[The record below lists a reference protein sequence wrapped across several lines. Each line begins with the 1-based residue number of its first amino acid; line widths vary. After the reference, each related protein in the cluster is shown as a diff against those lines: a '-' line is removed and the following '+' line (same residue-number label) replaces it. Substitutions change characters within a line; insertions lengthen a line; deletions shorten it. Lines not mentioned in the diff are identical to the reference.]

1 MRVNISR
8 KLTGFSIIMA
18 AIAVIL
24 SAVFLTVI
32 DQTRSNARWTTHTHE
47 VLALLDQ
54 AVIGMVNQ
62 ETGLR
67 AFLLA
72 GEDNFLEP
80 YHLGATQ
87 FEAAISELRT
97 KTSDNPRAT
106 RLSIEIM
113 QLGMSWRNDHAESA
127 ISLMRNPMTR
137 EQGQAMEIGGAGKV
151 QMDGIRELITE
162 FHNMEAGLLDER
174 AASLRSSLGF
184 GTLTSWAGLVTAIL
198 FAIGGSLLLSRD
210 ITRPLAN
217 LKSVMDKL
225 AGGDRQV
232 DVPSQSRTDELGEVA
247 RAVEVFRAEL
257 ERADKQRAESDEL
270 QENARQETRQ
280 SFIDNVLVDF
290 ERSVEKSLTD
300 LVGMS
305 TSMENSASTLID
317 GASSVVGVVGETSDA
332 ADLAGESAQTVAGA
346 AEEISVSVS
355 EINVQVSESAIRSR
369 QAVEAANDST
379 QQVSVLADTAAEISK
394 IVDIIRDIAEQTNL
408 LALNATIESARAG
421 EAGKGFAVVASEVK
435 ALAEQTAGATS
446 EIETHIDALQA
457 ATSVATQSMDVISS
471 SITSV
476 DEVCASIACSIEQQ
490 GAATS
495 QIAASAQDAAGASK
509 SVNTAIDKVGEF
521 TNSTKN
527 TASEVVDNAQALA
540 RQAESVQVGISE
552 FLAKVREA

>member
-24 SAVFLTVI
+24 SSVFLTVI

-106 RLSIEIM
+106 RLSDEIM
-113 QLGMSWRNDHAESA
+113 QLGMSWRNDHAERA

-137 EQGQAMEIGGAGKV
+137 EQGQAMETGGAGKV

-198 FAIGGSLLLSRD
+198 FALGGSLLLSRD

-217 LKSVMDKL
+217 LKSVMEKL

-232 DVPSQSRTDELGEVA
+232 DVPSQSRSDELGEVA

-257 ERADKQRAESDEL
+257 ERADKQRVESEEL
-270 QENARQETRQ
+270 QEKARQEARE

-290 ERSVEKSLTD
+290 ERSVEKSLVE
-300 LVGMS
+300 LVTMS
-305 TSMENSASTLID
+305 TSMETSASTLID

-346 AEEISVSVS
+346 AEEISASVS
-355 EINVQVSESAIRSR
+355 EINLQMSESATRSR

-379 QQVSVLADTAAEISK
+379 QQVSVLADTAAEIGK

-435 ALAEQTAGATS
+435 ALAEQTAGATN
-446 EIETHIDALQA
+446 EIESHIDALQA
-457 ATSVATQSMDVISS
+457 VTSVATQSMDVIAS

-509 SVNTAIDKVGEF
+509 SVTTAIDKVSEF

-527 TASEVVDNAQALA
+527 TAGQVVDNAQALA
-540 RQAESVQVGISE
+540 RQAKSVQVGISE
-552 FLAKVREA
+552 FLAKVKEA

>member
-1 MRVNISR
+1 MRLNINR

-18 AIAVIL
+18 AIAVVL
-24 SAVFLTVI
+24 SSVFLTVI
-32 DQTRSNARWTTHTHE
+32 DQARSNARWTTHTHE

-54 AVIGMVNQ
+54 VVIGMINQ

-106 RLSIEIM
+106 RLSDEIM
-113 QLGMSWRNDHAESA
+113 QLGMSWRNDHAEQA
-127 ISLMRNPMTR
+127 IRLMRNPMTR

-184 GTLTSWAGLVTAIL
+184 GDFTSWVGLVSAIL
-198 FAIGGSLLLSRD
+198 LAIGGSLLLSRD

-217 LKSVMDKL
+217 LKSVMEKL

-257 ERADKQRAESDEL
+257 ERGDKQRAESEEL
-270 QENARQETRQ
+270 QEKARRETRQ

-300 LVGMS
+300 LVTMS

-317 GASSVVGVVGETSDA
+317 DASSVVGVVEKTSKA

-355 EINVQVSESAIRSR
+355 EINTQVSESANRSR

-379 QQVSVLADTAAEISK
+379 QQVSVLADTAAEIGK

-435 ALAEQTAGATS
+435 TLAEQTASATN
-446 EIETHIDALQA
+446 EIETHINALQA
-457 ATSVATQSMDVISS
+457 ATSVATQSMDVIAS

-490 GAATS
+490 GAATT
-495 QIAASAQDAAGASK
+495 QIATSAQDAAAASK
-509 SVNTAIDKVGEF
+509 SVNTAIDQVGDF
-521 TNSTKN
+521 TNSTKD
-527 TASEVVDNAQALA
+527 TATQVANNAQALA
-540 RQAESVQVGISE
+540 RQTNSVQVGITE

>member
-24 SAVFLTVI
+24 SSVFLIVI

-54 AVIGMVNQ
+54 AIIGMVNQ

-106 RLSIEIM
+106 RLSDEIM
-113 QLGMSWRNDHAESA
+113 QLGISWRNDHAERA
-127 ISLMRNPMTR
+127 IRLMRNPMTR
-137 EQGQAMEIGGAGKV
+137 EQGRAMEIDGAGKI
-151 QMDGIRELITE
+151 QMDGIRELITG
-162 FHNMEAGLLDER
+162 FHDMEAGLLDER
-174 AASLRSSLGF
+174 AVSLRSSLNF
-184 GTLTSWAGLVTAIL
+184 ATLTSWVGLVSAIL

-217 LKSVMDKL
+217 VKSVMEKL

-232 DVPSQSRTDELGEVA
+232 DVPSQSRSDELGEVA

-257 ERADKQRAESDEL
+257 ERADKQRVESEEL
-270 QENARQETRQ
+270 QEKARQEARE

-290 ERSVEKSLTD
+290 ERSVEKSLVE
-300 LVGMS
+300 LVTMS
-305 TSMENSASTLID
+305 TSMETSASTLID

-346 AEEISVSVS
+346 AEEISASVS
-355 EINVQVSESAIRSR
+355 EINLQMSESATRSR

-379 QQVSVLADTAAEISK
+379 QQVSVLADTAAEIGK

-435 ALAEQTAGATS
+435 ALAEQTAGATN

-457 ATSVATQSMDVISS
+457 VTSVATQSMDVIAS

-509 SVNTAIDKVGEF
+509 SVTTAIDKVSEF

-527 TASEVVDNAQALA
+527 TAGQVVDNAQALA
-540 RQAESVQVGISE
+540 RQAKSVQVGISE
-552 FLAKVREA
+552 FLAKVKEA